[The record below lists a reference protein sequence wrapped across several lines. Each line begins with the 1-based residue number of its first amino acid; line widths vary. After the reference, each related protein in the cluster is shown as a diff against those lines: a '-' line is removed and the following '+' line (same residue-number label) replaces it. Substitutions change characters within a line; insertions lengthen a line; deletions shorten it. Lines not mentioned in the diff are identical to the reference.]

1 MIIDSGATSHFAT
14 KTIDLPCTGEIS
26 TKQVHL
32 PNGNII
38 AGSHKAELPCT
49 PLLPTTAKLVNVLPN
64 LKKSLFS
71 VGNVADKGYTTVF
84 HPRNEGV
91 MIHKEGTLTI
101 TSTEPAALQGWR
113 AETGLWEFD
122 PNHQDHQ
129 TYKPEHAIA
138 IIPDDIAFNVHA
150 LPSTPMAVRF
160 LHAAAGFPP
169 KATWIAAIKAGNFVT
184 WPLLTVEN
192 VNKHYPETNE
202 TDKGHMK
209 MQRMNVRS
217 TKICDVAHE
226 EAQIP
231 SPKKNNVY
239 IHIFNAHDTV
249 YTDQTGSF
257 PITSSRGNKYIMVMC
272 EVDGKKTKQQR
283 LSCKRTLPCGNG

>member
-1 MIIDSGATSHFAT
+1 LGKNHEF
-14 KTIDLPCTGEIS
+14 
-26 TKQVHL
+26 Q
-32 PNGNII
+32 
-38 AGSHKAELPCT
+38 
-49 PLLPTTAKLVNVLPN
+49 KL
-64 LKKSLFS
+64 
-71 VGNVADKGYTTVF
+71 Y
-84 HPRNEGV
+84 PRNKGV
-91 MIHKEGTLTI
+91 TIHKEGTLTI

-138 IIPDDIAFNVHA
+138 IIPDDIAYNVHA

-217 TKICDVAHE
+217 TKICDAAHE

-231 SPKKNNVY
+231 SPKKNDVY

-257 PITSSRGNKYIMVMC
+257 PVTSSRGNKYIMVMC
-272 EVDGKKTKQQR
+272 EVDGNHIDAEAMKNKTAETLVQMYLTLWKWLTSTKVITPKLHILDNEAPEALR
-283 LSCKRTLPCGNG
+283 DIIRDHCKMQHTQFVA